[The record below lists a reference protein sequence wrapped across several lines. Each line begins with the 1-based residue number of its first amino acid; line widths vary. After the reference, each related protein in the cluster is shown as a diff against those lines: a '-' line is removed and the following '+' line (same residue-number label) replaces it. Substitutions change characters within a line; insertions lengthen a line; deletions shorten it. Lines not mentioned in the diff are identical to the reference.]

1 MLLKELNMLTNKKLI
16 LLCFVFAFF
25 YLLVLQQALL
35 LLTDYTMAE
44 ISSLYKNWQT
54 YCALFIFNLL
64 VVQTTQKY
72 FKNSQNVYLPIII
85 GFSSAVLPIFYAY
98 SISDV
103 WLFLLVN
110 IVVFAIA
117 LFVHKLLEKLYRKS
131 NQDGNN

>member
-72 FKNSQNVYLPIII
+72 FKNSQNVYLPITI

-103 WLFLLVN
+103 WVFLLVN